1 MDIPQQFPPLP
12 QLPYSLA
19 LLLSNLILR
28 AQSIKPS
35 RRSKFSWLSWRR
47 RSGAGA
53 GASAN
58 ARRSAGAAK
67 QAGASASAGMGVS
80 VGAVNE
86 LRGWDLV
93 LCGPKTKKSARWL
106 IVMVYFGSSYW
117 T

>member
-58 ARRSAGAAK
+58 AKRSKAGAVRA
-67 QAGASASAGMGVS
+67 Q
-80 VGAVNE
+80 
-86 LRGWDLV
+86 
-93 LCGPKTKKSARWL
+93 
-106 IVMVYFGSSYW
+106 
-117 T
+117 

>member
-58 ARRSAGAAK
+58 AERSEAQSAKRSKAGAVRAQRSK
-67 QAGASASAGMGVS
+67 QERVR
-80 VGAVNE
+80 V
-86 LRGWDLV
+86 LV
-93 LCGPKTKKSARWL
+93 WG
-106 IVMVYFGSSYW
+106 
-117 T
+117 

>member
-47 RSGAGA
+47 RRRSGAGA

-58 ARRSAGAAK
+58 AERSEAGAVRAQRSK
-67 QAGASASAGMGVS
+67 QERVR
-80 VGAVNE
+80 V
-86 LRGWDLV
+86 LV
-93 LCGPKTKKSARWL
+93 WG
-106 IVMVYFGSSYW
+106 
-117 T
+117 

>member
-35 RRSKFSWLSWRR
+35 RRSKFSWLR

-58 ARRSAGAAK
+58 AERSEAGAA
-67 QAGASASAGMGVS
+67 QQ
-80 VGAVNE
+80 
-86 LRGWDLV
+86 
-93 LCGPKTKKSARWL
+93 C
-106 IVMVYFGSSYW
+106 
-117 T
+117 

>member
-1 MDIPQQFPPLP
+1 MDIPQQFLPLP
-12 QLPYSLA
+12 QLPYSHGLA

-58 ARRSAGAAK
+58 AERSEAGAA
-67 QAGASASAGMGVS
+67 QQ
-80 VGAVNE
+80 
-86 LRGWDLV
+86 
-93 LCGPKTKKSARWL
+93 C
-106 IVMVYFGSSYW
+106 
-117 T
+117 

>member
-1 MDIPQQFPPLP
+1 MDIPQQFLPLP

-47 RSGAGA
+47 RSGAGV

-58 ARRSAGAAK
+58 AKRSAGAAK
-67 QAGASASAGMGVS
+67 QAGANVSASAGMGVS
-80 VGAVNE
+80 AGAANGCE
-86 LRGWDLV
+86 GGIWFLGAQKQKNQHE
-93 LCGPKTKKSARWL
+93 G
-106 IVMVYFGSSYW
+106 
-117 T
+117 